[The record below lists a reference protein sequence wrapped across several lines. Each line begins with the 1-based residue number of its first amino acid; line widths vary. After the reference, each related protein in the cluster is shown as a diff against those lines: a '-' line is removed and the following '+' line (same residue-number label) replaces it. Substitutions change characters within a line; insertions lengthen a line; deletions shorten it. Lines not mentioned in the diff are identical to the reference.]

1 MGSRFRT
8 RTAVVAVVV
17 SAFSSL
23 PMIADE
29 PPPTPALG
37 VAGAPGQKPARTP
50 IVIDNETL
58 RKYADQGR
66 VTSVDHPSSSSASGT
81 GGTALGG
88 GMGKDPSGDDAAKR
102 RYWRELYQQQL
113 KLVLSLQQQIDI
125 LDREIPGLWR
135 DFYSRD
141 DPMYRDGVIKP
152 KLDEALA
159 RRDQLEE
166 QLGEERERLPKI
178 REDARRDGA
187 QPGWF
192 RGLDQPAPRDEKA
205 DGPPGTSLPSDTVD
219 VVGPDET

>member
-1 MGSRFRT
+1 MGIRVRT
-8 RTAVVAVVV
+8 RTTVAAIMVTALSCLAVVA
-17 SAFSSL
+17 
-23 PMIADE
+23 DE
-29 PPPTPALG
+29 PSPTPVLS
-37 VAGAPGQKPARTP
+37 VAGSASPHPARTP

-58 RKYADQGR
+58 RKYANQGR
-66 VTSVDHPSSSSASGT
+66 VTSVERPSSSRASGA
-81 GGTALGG
+81 GVTALGG
-88 GMGKDPSGDDAAKR
+88 GMGKDSSNEDAAKR

-113 KLVLSLQQQIDI
+113 NLVRSLEQQIEI

-159 RRDQLEE
+159 RRDRIEE

-192 RGLDQPAPRDEKA
+192 RGLDQP
-205 DGPPGTSLPSDTVD
+205 PPGEEQADEPPAAALPSNTVD
-219 VVGPDET
+219 SVGPDET